1 MCSTFGK
8 MVSARGAGTLSAVW
22 FFSLLA
28 CGMCVGVWRVRVAC
42 GAGAGAPHAPGQER
56 KAWSCSEHEPS
67 GPPSAAAAAAP
78 WAPRRLRPALA
89 GRTSHRGSSEGRGP
103 PALGGPR
110 AAFRGDSRSWKR
122 HQRRGSRRRWHFGRA
137 WRSSDFVVTS
147 REHGSDREAAQ
158 WGFRSDL
165 SSILTRCVT
174 LGDVPNSPG
183 LWFLHQPVWGARRCR
198 GFAPR
203 ATWGKKAGRC
213 AARRGPSLT
222 PLPLP
227 ASRCTPAVSCALS
240 GCASRFSFVRLLAG
254 PQPPA
259 AEFR

>member
-1 MCSTFGK
+1 MGAASPETSAGGAN
-8 MVSARGAGTLSAVW
+8 VSPRLERRPRA
-22 FFSLLA
+22 A
-28 CGMCVGVWRVRVAC
+28 C
-42 GAGAGAPHAPGQER
+42 P
-56 KAWSCSEHEPS
+56 
-67 GPPSAAAAAAP
+67 
-78 WAPRRLRPALA
+78 
-89 GRTSHRGSSEGRGP
+89 P

-240 GCASRFSFVRLLAG
+240 GCASRFSFVRSLAG

>member
-1 MCSTFGK
+1 MGK
-8 MVSARGAGTLSAVW
+8 WCPPEAQEPCLLSGFFPCWRVAR
-22 FFSLLA
+22 A
-28 CGMCVGVWRVRVAC
+28 CGVGV
-42 GAGAGAPHAPGQER
+42 GAGAGAPHAPGRER

-89 GRTSHRGSSEGRGP
+89 GLTSHRGSSEGR
-103 PALGGPR
+103 GGPR

-165 SSILTRCVT
+165 SSILTRYVT

-183 LWFLHQPVWGARRCR
+183 LWFLHQPVWGA
-198 GFAPR
+198 PR
-203 ATWGKKAGRC
+203 
-213 AARRGPSLT
+213 
-222 PLPLP
+222 
-227 ASRCTPAVSCALS
+227 
-240 GCASRFSFVRLLAG
+240 
-254 PQPPA
+254 
-259 AEFR
+259 

>member
-28 CGMCVGVWRVRVAC
+28 CGVCVGVWRVRVAC
-42 GAGAGAPHAPGQER
+42 GAGAGAPHAPGRER

-67 GPPSAAAAAAP
+67 GPPSAAAAVP

-89 GRTSHRGSSEGRGP
+89 GRTSHRGSSEGR
-103 PALGGPR
+103 GGPR